1 MFCTRQH
8 LWFRSLSLFL
18 AFVLVFQLLP
28 ATIRAAENIGIGKE
42 QTAEPLTVMG
52 EVTELRT
59 ETEKHY
65 RLSDGSYVAVDYGMP
80 IHLEDSDGS
89 WVDID
94 NTLSAATAFG
104 AEGVSSYIAT
114 NEEETK
120 IFAATFAPDEP
131 LFSAQTGDY
140 GVSMSM
146 LQPAT
151 ATQMQSGMSAQ
162 NWTDTNQQFAP
173 AQAVVVSAATAD
185 AVFSQPAGGEESI
198 VEQIQLPKLSSAV
211 VYSDILPGVDLQ
223 YDIVGR
229 DIKESI
235 IVHRTQSQ
243 QPARQHP

>member
-89 WVDID
+89 WVDIEHII
-94 NTLSAATAFG
+94 FG
-104 AEGVSSYIAT
+104 HT
-114 NEEETK
+114 
-120 IFAATFAPDEP
+120 
-131 LFSAQTGDY
+131 
-140 GVSMSM
+140 
-146 LQPAT
+146 
-151 ATQMQSGMSAQ
+151 
-162 NWTDTNQQFAP
+162 
-173 AQAVVVSAATAD
+173 
-185 AVFSQPAGGEESI
+185 
-198 VEQIQLPKLSSAV
+198 
-211 VYSDILPGVDLQ
+211 
-223 YDIVGR
+223 
-229 DIKESI
+229 
-235 IVHRTQSQ
+235 IVHQKI
-243 QPARQHP
+243 